1 MFKYSRSHVANVLSE
16 ENEDHHSKFSPKQ
29 SFTDFLN
36 NPLQDLNLKYD
47 QFIQVDPEDKDKF
60 DMDEIREIYYLSEL
74 NNYVT
79 NFIKIEIEEKD
90 LININFATKELS
102 YECTLT

>member
-1 MFKYSRSHVANVLSE
+1 
-16 ENEDHHSKFSPKQ
+16 
-29 SFTDFLN
+29 
-36 NPLQDLNLKYD
+36 
-47 QFIQVDPEDKDKF
+47 
-60 DMDEIREIYYLSEL
+60 MDEIREIYYLSEL